1 MGVCVPAKF
10 PGTDVGRV
18 GPVVQDGHRATA
30 LACFLIILSGP
41 QVGENFKKTVS

>member
-1 MGVCVPAKF
+1 MGLCVPAKF
-10 PGTDVGRV
+10 PGTGV
-18 GPVVQDGHRATA
+18 GPMGQDGHRDTA